1 MSATLDEKR
10 YQFIQ
15 NDFKNCTETYKY
27 THIDSNKFLE
37 ELMIKMFE
45 YKNLYFIYNR
55 YIVTFVFESNNPFI
69 PFYIF
74 KNTGFK
80 SDDIIKFKVV
90 NENTNH
96 FDFYKTLS
104 KIFVIPVTN
113 VLNKATIIIPSN
125 EITIF
130 KNTYILNILCKK
142 SLKYDIPYTV
152 CKPYQKK
159 LNLGSIYKIPE
170 NMLDET
176 AYNYMRINEIKN
188 V

>member
-15 NDFKNCTETYKY
+15 DDFKNCIETYKY
-27 THIDSNKFLE
+27 THIDSNKFFE
-37 ELMIKMFE
+37 ELMMNMFE
-45 YKNLYFIYNR
+45 YKNLYFVYNR
-55 YIVTFVFESNNPFI
+55 YIVTFTFESNNPFI

-104 KIFVIPVTN
+104 KIFVIPVTYYA
-113 VLNKATIIIPSN
+113 KITTIIPSN

-130 KNTYILNILCKK
+130 KNTHILNMLCKK
-142 SLKYDIPYTV
+142 SLKYDVPYTV
-152 CKPYQKK
+152 YTTYPKKP
-159 LNLGSIYKIPE
+159 NLGSIYKIPE